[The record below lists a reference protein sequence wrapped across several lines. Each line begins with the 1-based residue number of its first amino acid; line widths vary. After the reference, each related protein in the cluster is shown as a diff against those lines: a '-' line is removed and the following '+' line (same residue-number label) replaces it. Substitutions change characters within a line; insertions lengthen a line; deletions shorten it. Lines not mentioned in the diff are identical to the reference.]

1 MVVVFALLLYGAYAV
16 LGRTLFAAPKDRYFA
31 DFEDAS
37 GLVSGSAVT
46 MAGLAVGS
54 VSETKL
60 MNPRLA
66 RVTLE
71 INPGTRVP
79 AGSEAVIP
87 GSLLSISQGAVQI
100 TPPEKPSSDY
110 LAPGAVIPGRRASAL
125 EQAIPG
131 AKDTMAELTKTIKST
146 RELIEDQ
153 GLRKDMRTLMQ
164 TSNDTLK
171 KFGALSAQTQGLI
184 AENRV
189 MIAQSLRNAS
199 LAMKDVQE
207 GTRMVVEAMR
217 KGNFEQ
223 RTAQMLE
230 RLNATSAKAEHLVS
244 SLDELINEKGVREPI
259 KSTLQNTATLSE
271 SGVKIAK
278 STEVIAKNG
287 EAVSE
292 KAVEIAGKAND
303 LADEAK
309 KTLEDIRGFFGK
321 GRTPKPLNIA
331 AEMDV
336 LQQQRPSY
344 WRTDI
349 EFSSKFNDTGYHI
362 GIWDAFE
369 SNKFIIQLGRDAGKG
384 LYYRYGIYAAK
395 PGVGVDYR
403 LNDRV
408 HLRGDLFDLNDP
420 RFDLRMRVN
429 LGRGLYGWLGADRI
443 FERATPTVGVGFQK

>member
-1 MVVVFALLLYGAYAV
+1 MVFALLLYGAYAV
-16 LGRTLFAAPKDRYFA
+16 LGKTLFAEPKDRYYA
-31 DFEDAS
+31 DFQDAS
-37 GLVSGSAVT
+37 GIVSGSQVT
-46 MAGLAVGS
+46 MAGLAIGA
-54 VSETKL
+54 VSETRL
-60 MNPRLA
+60 LNPQLA

-71 INPGTRVP
+71 LKHGTRVP

-87 GSLLSISQGAVQI
+87 GSLLSISQGAIQI
-100 TPPEKPSSDY
+100 TPPEKPSPAS
-110 LAPGAVIPGRRASAL
+110 LSPGAILKGRRASAF

-146 RELIEDQ
+146 RELIEDKS
-153 GLRKDMRTLMQ
+153 LRKDIKTLME

-171 KFGALSAQTQGLI
+171 KFGDLSSQTQGLI

-189 MIAQSLRNAS
+189 LIAQSLKSAS
-199 LAMKDVQE
+199 LAMRDVQA
-207 GTRMVVEAMR
+207 GTQMVLSAMR
-217 KGNFEQ
+217 KGHFEET
-223 RTAQMLE
+223 TAQMLE

-244 SLDELINEKGVREPI
+244 SLDDLVNDKKVRDPLNT
-259 KSTLQNTATLSE
+259 TLQNTASISE
-271 SGVKIAK
+271 SGAKIAK

-287 EAVSE
+287 EEVSS

-321 GRTPKPLNIA
+321 GRSPKPLNIT

-336 LQQQRPSY
+336 MQQQDPNY
-344 WRTDI
+344 WRTDV
-349 EFSSKFNDTGYHI
+349 EFSSKFKDTGYHI
-362 GIWDAFE
+362 GVWDAFE

-443 FERATPTVGVGFQK
+443 FERATPTFGIGFQK